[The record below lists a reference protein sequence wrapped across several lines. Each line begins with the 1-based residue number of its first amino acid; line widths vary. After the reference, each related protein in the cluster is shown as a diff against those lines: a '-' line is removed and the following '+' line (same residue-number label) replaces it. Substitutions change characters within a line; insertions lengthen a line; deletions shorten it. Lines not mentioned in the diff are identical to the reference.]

1 MLVGV
6 GVSVGIG
13 TGAGVGVV
21 GEGVGAELAVLQNGE
36 EHSSCELHHST

>member
-21 GEGVGAELAVLQNGE
+21 GEGVGAELADLQNGE